1 MIAEAS
7 IASAASFIDLCC
19 GCGGF
24 TRGLLDAGLHHVA
37 GIDLD
42 PIAIKTYEANFPTRG
57 RLADIRSLTLDRH
70 AADIL
75 VAGLPCQG
83 HSTLGKLTPRDA
95 RNKLWIDFARIVEHV
110 EPWAGAVENVVPF
123 LHSHAFRQLE
133 NRLLDMGYLV
143 VSGIVSGPKFGVA
156 QRRDRALLLFGMG
169 EEPRIPEGNGTLKP
183 TVRDAFAGLPVVPDG
198 VNDHRSRR
206 HGALA
211 RRRYPHVPEG
221 GSRKDLPSE
230 LQSECWVRIG
240 HRGATNSFGRLWWD
254 RPADTIRTS
263 FLKPETGRFIHPSEH
278 RGLTV
283 REGARLQ
290 GFPDDFK
297 FQGGLEE
304 QARQIGNA
312 MPPPIAWAVG
322 QELRQLVERSRGG
335 AGPADCQRG
344 NRR

>member
-1 MIAEAS
+1 MNTPPSARTMTAETS
-7 IASAASFIDLCC
+7 TDPAASFIDLCC

-24 TRGLLDAGLHHVA
+24 SRGLVDAGLHHVG

-42 PIAIKTYEANFPTRG
+42 PIAIKTYEANFPTKG
-57 RLADIRSLTLDRH
+57 RLADIRSLTIERH

-83 HSTLGKLTPRDA
+83 HSTLGKLTPWDA
-95 RNKLWIDFARIVEHV
+95 RNRLWIDFARIVDEV

-123 LHSHAFRQLE
+123 LYSHAFRQLE

-143 VSGIVSGPKFGVA
+143 ASGIVS
-156 QRRDRALLLFGMG
+156 
-169 EEPRIPEGNGTLKP
+169 
-183 TVRDAFAGLPVVPDG
+183 
-198 VNDHRSRR
+198 NDHRSRG

-221 GSRKDLPSE
+221 GSRRDLPSE
-230 LQSECWVRIG
+230 LQSECWRRIG
-240 HRGATNSFGRLWWD
+240 DRGATNSFGRLWWD

-312 MPPPIAWAVG
+312 VPPPIARSVG
-322 QELRQLVERSRGG
+322 VELRQLVEHARDG
-335 AGPADCQRG
+335 AGAVGRQHESALS
-344 NRR
+344 